1 VISKV
6 ERDGALL
13 SLRWLLDQPAVS
25 IIISDANNAEQ
36 VFNNA
41 QVSNLSPL
49 SAELHQSLKDFY
61 QNKVKQH
68 IRGGI

>member
-1 VISKV
+1 MISKV
-6 ERDGALL
+6 ERDGALS
-13 SLRWLLDQPAVS
+13 SLRRLPDQPAVS
-25 IIISDANNAEQ
+25 IIIFDANNAEQ

-49 SAELHQSLKDFY
+49 SAELHQSLKYFY